1 MTRLFRSCHVLVE
14 ILQNSTCS
22 YYSSIA
28 KHQKSVIK
36 MKGDVPEENMPII
49 TINLFLLKYT

>member
-1 MTRLFRSCHVLVE
+1 MTRLFRSCYVLVE

-49 TINLFLLKYT
+49 TINLFFT